1 MIVALALPAVW
12 LTVAALSGRL
22 GANPIAEVTKTTGTW
37 TLRFLVASLAITP
50 LRRLGGW
57 GWLAPYRRTLG
68 LAAFAYGTLH
78 FLTYVVLDQFF
89 DGAGILK
96 DIAKRPFITVGFTGF
111 VLLCVLAAT
120 SPASVVRRLG
130 GSLWRRVHRLAYVAA
145 VAGVIHYWW
154 LVKADIRRPLAY
166 AVVVATVLG
175 ARAWWAFRPSGSVGF
190 SSQRT

>member
-89 DGAGILK
+89 DGAAILK